1 MAPAP
6 TFRHN
11 KCMGSNKFGLAICL
25 TLAAGL
31 WSSATLIHRASAA
44 EPEQH
49 ASITVR
55 AVGKS
60 GAVTR
65 SKRTAKQARAEAG
78 LPPEVDG
85 GSIPRDALK
94 AELANGIGRF
104 FQQVRPEPVVSRGR
118 FVGWRIVTLFPSRPD
133 VHVTGLQAGD
143 IVLRVNGESVER
155 PEDFKAVWDK
165 LGDASQLV
173 IEIERAGESTS
184 VRYAI
189 N

>member
-1 MAPAP
+1 MARAP

-11 KCMGSNKFGLAICL
+11 KCMGSNKLGLAICL
-25 TLAAGL
+25 TLVAGV
-31 WSSATLIHRASAA
+31 WSSATLIHRAYAS

-65 SKRTAKQARAEAG
+65 TKRTAKQARAEAG
-78 LPPEVDG
+78 LPAQVDG

-104 FQQVRPEPVVSRGR
+104 FQQVRPEPVISRGR
-118 FVGWRIVTLFPSRPD
+118 FVGWRIVTLFPKRPD
-133 VHVTGLQAGD
+133 VRVTGLQAGD
-143 IVLRVNGESVER
+143 IVLRVNGETVER

-165 LGDASQLV
+165 LGDANQLV
-173 IEIERAGESTS
+173 IDIERAGESTS

-189 N
+189 Q